1 MVGGVVF
8 SQPAD
13 HEAALTGL
21 LWAADGLSLAT
32 LYFSPRAPLSF
43 RTEGAPGGDV
53 LLARGW
59 DGPLSVTAKGASVV
73 AARGDIVVLPCRE
86 PMAFSLPEGG
96 RFDCALLPERALGA
110 SAGRLS
116 RLLMRSISPSILPLQ
131 LLIGYAG
138 YLLRRGAVTDE
149 EAQTLVAHFYDLL
162 PILADHLL
170 DAEPRS
176 AGGDGRA
183 ASVKA
188 FIEARLGEC
197 SLSLSAVAKAE
208 GVSERAIQKLFSREG
223 RTFSRYV
230 LDRRLER
237 ARALIMRRGQR
248 AAIQQ
253 IAYDAGFNDLSYFN
267 RAFRKRYGVR
277 PSDLRRPAAAS
288 GPAA

>member
-1 MVGGVVF
+1 MVGGLVF
-8 SQPAD
+8 SQPGD
-13 HEAALTGL
+13 HEASLTGL

-32 LYFSPRAPLSF
+32 LYFPPRAPLSF

-59 DGPLSVTAKGASVV
+59 DSALSVTAKGASIEV
-73 AARGDIVVLPCRE
+73 ARGDIVVLPCRE

-116 RLLMRSISPSILPLQ
+116 RLMMRSISPSILPLQ
-131 LLIGYAG
+131 LLVGYAG
-138 YLLRRGAVTDE
+138 YLLRRGAATDD
-149 EAQTLVAHFYDLL
+149 EARTLVAHFYDLL

-176 AGGDGRA
+176 AGGDGRT

-188 FIEARLGEC
+188 FIEARLSDC
-197 SLSLSAVAKAE
+197 ALSLAAVAKAE
-208 GVSERAIQKLFSREG
+208 GVSERSIQKLFSREG

-230 LDRRLER
+230 LERRLER
-237 ARALIMRRGQR
+237 ARLLIAQPGQGTP
-248 AAIQQ
+248 IHQV
-253 IAYDAGFNDLSYFN
+253 AYGSGFNDLSYFN

-277 PSDLRRPAAAS
+277 PSDLRDRSPS
-288 GPAA
+288 